1 MTLPNSQ
8 SRHLVLPSV
17 KFRPVL
23 ALALSSLF
31 IGVCHSSADEAK
43 EITPEDGAGEGEAQF
58 TPLFNGKNYE
68 GWYIKLKD
76 GDEALGKK
84 VFAIEDEM
92 IHVFGEGWP
101 DEIDLDEGTDATIGM
116 IYTKKSFDKYHL
128 KFDYKWGKKKANYFA
143 KWQYDAGVYYHIS
156 DDKVFPTGVEFQIH
170 YVPKEDRSRTGDL
183 IRPPGQTY
191 DWYFNTE
198 TSEYLHPDEGGVLY
212 EKQKSYEGRNWLHNA
227 KVTRNF
233 NGLNDEW
240 NSCELIVM
248 GGDYSIHKL
257 NGEVV
262 NMAFNLKPGEGII
275 GFQSETAEIF
285 YKNIEIK
292 EFDETIP
299 ADSFLKAD
307 AIE

>member
-1 MTLPNSQ
+1 MRPTLSFSCRRFTLSTDNFLSVVACSLGSLLLGASQ
-8 SRHLVLPSV
+8 
-17 KFRPVL
+17 
-23 ALALSSLF
+23 A
-31 IGVCHSSADEAK
+31 SADAVKENVTYQADKLAGVEA
-43 EITPEDGAGEGEAQF
+43 PF

-76 GDEALGKK
+76 GDQALGER
-84 VFAIEDEM
+84 VFAIEDGM
-92 IHVFGEGWP
+92 IHVFDDSWP

-116 IYTKKSFDKYHL
+116 LYTKKSYGKYHL

-170 YVPKEDRSRTGDL
+170 YVPNEDRNRTGDL

-212 EKQKSYEGRNWLHNA
+212 TKQKSYKGKKWLHNA
-227 KVTRNF
+227 KITRNF
-233 NGLNDEW
+233 NALNDEW
-240 NSCELIVM
+240 NTCEIIVM
-248 GGDYSIHKL
+248 GGEYAIHKL

-262 NMAFNLKPGEGII
+262 NMAFNLDPAAGII

-292 EFDETIP
+292 EFEEIIP
-299 ADSFLKAD
+299 AETFLNKD
-307 AIE
+307 